1 MPTNE
6 CIEALES
13 DLAQYVLDRKVDESM
28 KRYLRTRVY
37 PIASI
42 LGAVLVFFGI
52 QLSSIYKN
60 YSELV
65 QRAKKAENTIVN
77 VSGELKGL
85 ESNWITTQRRIEDQF
100 LVAKT
105 TLASQEDILKTTYAR
120 QATAT
125 EHASQI
131 AAQIEQKLT
140 EARTAADTAARH
152 VIVARDQA
160 TIAKDSAA
168 NATASKKLID
178 DAKTAATKYREEV
191 TKQQHILGT
200 TIVDFAILAR
210 NIPSTVTL
218 HNPRDF
224 EHPITLKLTPQSV
237 TTKGFTISVEK
248 NGSPDEPLRVDSA
261 MFGRWQELPVTGGLY
276 RYMVDFVY
284 EQRGVRNFVV
294 MRFGGSPKLFETPE
308 MMTQIGSK

>member
-1 MPTNE
+1 MATNE

-13 DLAQYVLDRKVDESM
+13 DLAQYVLDRKIDESM

-42 LGAVLVFFGI
+42 VGAVLIFFGI
-52 QLSSIYKN
+52 QLSSMYKD
-60 YSELV
+60 YSGLEE
-65 QRAKKAENTIVN
+65 RAKKAEDTIGVITGD
-77 VSGELKGL
+77 VKKL
-85 ESNWITTQRRIEDQF
+85 ESTWVTTQRHIEDQF
-100 LVAKT
+100 LIAKT
-105 TLASQEDILKTTYAR
+105 TLASQEDVLKTTYAR
-120 QATAT
+120 QANAT
-125 EHASQI
+125 ERASMI

-140 EARTAADTAARH
+140 EARMAAETAAQH
-152 VIVARDQA
+152 VAVARGQA
-160 TIAKDSAA
+160 TIAQNSAD
-168 NATASKKLID
+168 NATASKRVID
-178 DAKTAATKYREEV
+178 DAKTAATKYQVEV
-191 TKQQHILGT
+191 AKQQRILGT

-237 TTKGFTISVEK
+237 TKKGFTILVEK
-248 NGSPDEPLRVDSA
+248 NGLPDEPLRVDSA
-261 MFGRWQELPVTGGLY
+261 MLGRWQELLVTGGMY

-294 MRFGGSPKLFETPE
+294 MRFGGSPKLFDPPETL
-308 MMTQIGSK
+308 TQLGGK